1 MLMECQQVETC
12 YIGREQY
19 KNALNR
25 TMDLTANP
33 SLGSAGL
40 LGNLYLKETIGAV
53 QCVRYFEEVPL
64 YFYLHSGLCKKSIKT
79 SLGQHLSMPSMTNV
93 PTPEGPHRPRTQANE
108 LAPSGCLAARTKFQ
122 APRTETYIMRML

>member
-1 MLMECQQVETC
+1 MEKCPMLMECQQVETC

-40 LGNLYLKETIGAV
+40 HLL
-53 QCVRYFEEVPL
+53 
-64 YFYLHSGLCKKSIKT
+64 T
-79 SLGQHLSMPSMTNV
+79 SNTEL
-93 PTPEGPHRPRTQANE
+93 PHRSELPMTLPTYIFLPCRKHGNISEENSPQPRTSTNATPPAGEGKSSVLLVVSPKMGLNQA
-108 LAPSGCLAARTKFQ
+108 
-122 APRTETYIMRML
+122 

>member
-40 LGNLYLKETIGAV
+40 YR
-53 QCVRYFEEVPL
+53 QCLLPY
-64 YFYLHSGLCKKSIKT
+64 
-79 SLGQHLSMPSMTNV
+79 HL
-93 PTPEGPHRPRTQANE
+93 QA
-108 LAPSGCLAARTKFQ
+108 AHKR
-122 APRTETYIMRML
+122 

>member
-1 MLMECQQVETC
+1 MLIECQQVETC

-40 LGNLYLKETIGAV
+40 LVSNSLDKIETSVAI
-53 QCVRYFEEVPL
+53 FIDVPAQT
-64 YFYLHSGLCKKSIKT
+64 GLIDLL
-79 SLGQHLSMPSMTNV
+79 LG
-93 PTPEGPHRPRTQANE
+93 
-108 LAPSGCLAARTKFQ
+108 C
-122 APRTETYIMRML
+122 MLTVAC

>member
-12 YIGREQY
+12 YIGREQH

-40 LGNLYLKETIGAV
+40 V
-53 QCVRYFEEVPL
+53 
-64 YFYLHSGLCKKSIKT
+64 
-79 SLGQHLSMPSMTNV
+79 HLM
-93 PTPEGPHRPRTQANE
+93 
-108 LAPSGCLAARTKFQ
+108 
-122 APRTETYIMRML
+122 

>member
-1 MLMECQQVETC
+1 VASATTMTGARINMWTAKTGRKTALKVPKLSTHSGNNLWLLGSHFDFFVAMEKCPMLMECQQVETC

-40 LGNLYLKETIGAV
+40 
-53 QCVRYFEEVPL
+53 
-64 YFYLHSGLCKKSIKT
+64 
-79 SLGQHLSMPSMTNV
+79 
-93 PTPEGPHRPRTQANE
+93 
-108 LAPSGCLAARTKFQ
+108 
-122 APRTETYIMRML
+122 

>member
-40 LGNLYLKETIGAV
+40 MVLTRNLLPISWN
-53 QCVRYFEEVPL
+53 L
-64 YFYLHSGLCKKSIKT
+64 SSIF
-79 SLGQHLSMPSMTNV
+79 SW
-93 PTPEGPHRPRTQANE
+93 
-108 LAPSGCLAARTKFQ
+108 
-122 APRTETYIMRML
+122 

>member
-25 TMDLTANP
+25 TMDLTVNP

-40 LGNLYLKETIGAV
+40 
-53 QCVRYFEEVPL
+53 
-64 YFYLHSGLCKKSIKT
+64 S
-79 SLGQHLSMPSMTNV
+79 
-93 PTPEGPHRPRTQANE
+93 
-108 LAPSGCLAARTKFQ
+108 
-122 APRTETYIMRML
+122 